1 MKIIEIPENI
11 NDLRDYN
18 IFITAAKELNNFNKN
33 LQKYC
38 EKIIKT
44 EYLKSV
50 KNWKKILSKYDLEK
64 LNKFNDNDIL
74 FYDYKNNKFIKN
86 NIESPSYGWS
96 RGESLGYKKT
106 YSISDDGSIIIIKYI
121 ESYQKSRFSH
131 IAPEVTEINWSINLI
146 EKSVSLGRKN
156 RNT

>member
-38 EKIIKT
+38 ENIIKT

-50 KNWKKILSKYDLEK
+50 KDWKKIATERDLLK
-64 LNKFNDNDIL
+64 LKDFNNDDIL

-86 NIESPSYGWS
+86 NIESRKIGWT
-96 RGESLGYKKT
+96 RGNSLGYIKK
-106 YSISDDGSIIIIKYI
+106 YSISDDGSIITIKYI
-121 ESYQKSRFSH
+121 ESYQPSRFSH
-131 IAPEVTEINWSINLI
+131 AEPEIYESSWSINLI
-146 EKSVSLGRKN
+146 EKSIN
-156 RNT
+156 